1 MTDFLKK
8 LAHKRL
14 LIDGAMGTQLQ
25 VNGLPTGEASELWN
39 LDKPAILEKIHREY
53 VDAGADIIL
62 TNTFGGNF
70 YKLKNNGMG
79 EKVVEVNTTGA
90 KIAAQVATGRVLVA
104 ASIGPTGEF
113 LAPLGLISEDKMT
126 AMFQQQIQAVIDGGA
141 DIICVE
147 TMSDPNEAACAV
159 RAAKNISDIPVI
171 ASMTYQKGNA
181 GFRTMMGNSIADCVE
196 ILTAAGADV
205 IGTNCG
211 YGIDEMI
218 EIVAEMRSVTD
229 KPIMAEPNAG
239 LPALVDGETVYNE
252 TAESMASKMPELLKA
267 GATIVGGCCGT
278 NPEFIRLFRAVI
290 DEFSM

>member
-1 MTDFLKK
+1 MEFLKK
-8 LAHKRL
+8 LAEKRL

-25 VNGLPTGEASELWN
+25 AKGLPTGEASERWN
-39 LDKPAILEKIHREY
+39 LEEPALLEEIHLGY

-62 TNTFGGNF
+62 TNTFGGSS
-70 YKLKNNGMG
+70 YKLGHNGLG
-79 EKVVEVNTTGA
+79 EKFVEINTIGA
-90 KIAAQVATGRVLVA
+90 QIAAKAAKGRALVA

-113 LAPLGLISEDKMT
+113 LEPLGMVSADEMT
-126 AMFQQQIQAVIDGGA
+126 AMFEQQIQAVIDGGA

-205 IGTNCG
+205 LGTNCG

-218 EIVAEMRSVTD
+218 EIVSEMRVRTH

-239 LPALVDGETVYNE
+239 LPALVDGKTIYNE
-252 TAESMASKMPELLKA
+252 TAESMAAKMPKLLQA
-267 GATIVGGCCGT
+267 GANIVGGCCGT
-278 NPEFIRLFRAVI
+278 SPEFIRLFRAVI
-290 DEFSM
+290 DKFNA